1 MNNNKPTA
9 VKRDMTIAKKM
20 GLYKIIASMF
30 FFFNPCLNI
39 IDILPDFF
47 GCMLLISG
55 LMTWA
60 DLCPEIM
67 DAVQGLQRL
76 RWIYLAK
83 LLMIALVP
91 LVDDTFVL
99 IFTFSFS
106 VVESIYLFPSIAR
119 IFNGFEYFGTRYDGK
134 AIYVNYKNTRTITNI
149 FFAAR
154 AVLCVLPELCSLS
167 DYEYSGYVTSGV
179 QIDYAQYKPALLVGG
194 IVITLLCGIMWLINA
209 VPYFIRI
216 FNDTEFMTRVYNQ
229 YELEIGGNIGLHFRR
244 TLATVV
250 ALMSA
255 GFIFF
260 INFWIDEI
268 NIIPNFIG
276 GIFLAVAIA
285 KLSKYSRTD
294 RVTLPICIVF
304 SAVSAVS
311 FGVSTVFS
319 VFYSLESVMHEFEA
333 YDLYNITRVFSAVE
347 YLLMFVMV
355 FCVFRELRRLIDM
368 HLGADPDLTDRRLI
382 DIYASQQHSLDVQF
396 TTGIVIFFVT
406 LVLNLVYFLFRA
418 EFSQGVQQFWLVT
431 FLANG
436 FWWIYMKSA
445 LSQLY
450 SQIEYKYM

>member
-1 MNNNKPTA
+1 MNNNKPSVA
-9 VKRDMTIAKKM
+9 KRDMTIANKM

-30 FFFNPCLNI
+30 FFFNPTLNI
-39 IDILPDFF
+39 IDVLPDFF
-47 GCMLLISG
+47 GCVLLISG
-55 LMTWA
+55 LMNWA
-60 DLCPEIM
+60 DLCPEIA

-106 VVESIYLFPSIAR
+106 VIESIYLFPSIAR

-154 AVLCVLPELCSLS
+154 AILCVLPELCSLS
-167 DYEYSGYVTSGV
+167 DYEYSGYVTSGI
-179 QIDYAQYKPALLVGG
+179 QIDYAIYKPALLVGG
-194 IVITLLCGIMWLINA
+194 IVITLLCGIMWLVNA
-209 VPYFIRI
+209 IPYFTRV
-216 FNDTEFMTRVYNQ
+216 FTETEFMTRVYNQ

-244 TLATVV
+244 TLATVI
-250 ALMSA
+250 ALLSA

-276 GIFLAVAIA
+276 GIFLAVAIS
-285 KLSKYSRTD
+285 KLSKYTRAD
-294 RVTLPICIVF
+294 RFALPACIVF
-304 SAVSAVS
+304 TVVSAIS
-311 FGVSTVFS
+311 FGVSIVFS
-319 VFYSLESVMHEFEA
+319 VLYSLESVMHEFEA
-333 YDLYNITRVFSAVE
+333 YNLYNVTRILSAAE
-347 YLLMFVMV
+347 YLLMFVAV
-355 FCVFRELRRLIDM
+355 FFVIRELRRLIDM
-368 HLGADPDLTDRRLI
+368 HLGADPDCTDRRLI

-406 LVLNLVYFLFRA
+406 LVLNLVYLMYRV
-418 EFSQGVQQFWLVT
+418 EFSQGAQQFWLVT